1 MKSYWLVAGSAMLGM
16 VFIVASPRPAGA
28 VACGDVLAG
37 PGSFRLEQDLVCS
50 TTTALVVRDGATL
63 DLGGHTVTCADLDNG
78 IAVAGT
84 GARLLNGTVTGCNDG
99 VSLSGERH
107 VVKRIRSR
115 FNVRGFVAED
125 GLEDARLSDSSAEF
139 NGAGGF
145 TLFGNGN
152 VLRRNESF
160 GNADVAI
167 FVIGNRNTLTRN
179 STNGNCIVG
188 GCAAAYEIGGDDNTI
203 SRNSATGEDTGFL
216 LTPDFGSATG
226 NTLVKN
232 EAAFS
237 FLAGIVVQD
246 GATGND
252 LVRNTVSG
260 GGTHLVDFNENCDA
274 NTWRKNTF
282 ETANQACID

>member
-1 MKSYWLVAGSAMLGM
+1 MKSCWLVAGSAMLGM

-50 TTTALVVRDGATL
+50 ATTALVVRDGATL

-78 IAVAGT
+78 IAVAGA
-84 GARLLNGTVTGCNDG
+84 GVRRVHGTVPGCNDG
-99 VSLSGERH
+99 VSLSGARH
-107 VVKRIRSR
+107 VIKRIRST
-115 FNVRGFVAED
+115 FNVRGFLAED

-188 GCAAAYEIGGDDNTI
+188 GCAAAYEIGGDDNTV

-232 EAAFS
+232 QAAFS

-260 GGTHLVDFNENCDA
+260 GGTHLVDFNESCDA
-274 NTWRKNTF
+274 NTWRKNSF